1 MICKASKMSI
11 YSLHFIFDLTH
22 TAELCVYVF

>member
-22 TAELCVYVF
+22 TAELSYVF